1 MRRWFMD
8 LLKRYVL
15 PRLLQWLVVVF
26 TGVTVT
32 FIIPRLLPTDP
43 VQVTLNRMQSRE
55 LSDPRAMAELKST
68 LEDLYGLKGTLFEQ
82 YIAYWRRMLQGD
94 LGPSLGSFP
103 TPVIVI
109 IRNGMPWTVGL
120 LTCTAVISWLLGIVL
135 GTLAGCSPGRMWS
148 QVLDKVLVTLMPIPY
163 PIFALVL
170 VIVFCY
176 YVPVFP
182 MVGGAFGKPSF
193 SWSYISSLLKHGF
206 LPGLS
211 LVLGGTAFRF
221 IMAKALASTV
231 LSSDYVAYAR
241 MAGVPRRDIVFK
253 YVVRNTLLPQ
263 ITDLGLG
270 LGAMFSGALIT
281 EMLFAYPGIGYS
293 LYTAILQADFN
304 LMLAVTL
311 FSIIGIATAALLID
325 LSYPLFDP
333 RVRYR

>member
-1 MRRWFMD
+1 MD

-26 TGVTVT
+26 TGVTVS

-43 VQVTLNRMQSRE
+43 VKVAFNQLQSYE
-55 LSDPRAMAELKST
+55 AMDPRAAVELRSA

-82 YIAYWRRMLQGD
+82 YIAYWRRLLRGD
-94 LGPSLGSFP
+94 MGPSLSYYP
-103 TPVIVI
+103 TPVSEI
-109 IRNGMPWTVGL
+109 IRRAMPWTVGL
-120 LTCTAVISWLLGIVL
+120 LTCTALISWFLGIIL
-135 GTLAGCSPGRMWS
+135 GTLAGCSPGRIWS
-148 QVLDKVLVTLMPIPY
+148 QVLEKVLVTLMPIPY

-176 YVPVFP
+176 YFPIFP
-182 MVGGAFGKPSF
+182 MVGGAFGRPAF
-193 SWSYISSLLKHGF
+193 SWSYISSILKHGF
-206 LPGLS
+206 LPALS
-211 LVLGGTAFRF
+211 MVLGGTAFRF

-231 LSSDYVAYAR
+231 ISSDYVSFAKI
-241 MAGVPRRDIVFK
+241 AGVPRRDIVLK
-253 YVVRNTLLPQ
+253 YVLRNTLLPQ
-263 ITDLGLG
+263 VTDLGLG
-270 LGAMFSGALIT
+270 LGAMFGGALIT

-293 LYTAILQADFN
+293 LYTAILQDDYN

-311 FSIIGIATAALLID
+311 FSIVGIATAAMLID